1 MHPGSVSITHSGPMS
16 FPTHLQGRFPQLV
29 AALVTVVQLPP
40 VLWLCWLTRT
50 PLPALVALGVSWPYL
65 KQLQTPWAT
74 TPRAAST
81 YVALGWWSACLVFD
95 LLMLPAALA
104 IRAGAPSGV
113 TWGMAG
119 AVALVMGSDAVLGR
133 PRLRRRT
140 VRVEGLPPELDGYRI
155 GQLSDVH
162 CGAHVPEEKVA
173 GWVSRLNGL
182 GLDLVTVTGDLIT
195 HGSSHVEAVA
205 RALGGLR
212 AKDGAFACMGNHDYF
227 TDGEHLVRE
236 LERNGLTVLRNRGV
250 VVERGEASLYV
261 AGVDDTWTSR
271 HNLERALAARPEG
284 APTVLLAHDPDL
296 FPQAQARGVELT
308 LSGHTHGGQLGVPGV
323 RRWSLARFMTRWTA
337 GLYRQG
343 RSWLYVNRGAG
354 TTGPPV
360 RLGAPPELA
369 VITLRRA

>member
-1 MHPGSVSITHSGPMS
+1 MS
-16 FPTHLQGRFPQLV
+16 LRTRLQGRFHLLA

-65 KQLQTPWAT
+65 KQLRSPWTT

-95 LLMLPAALA
+95 LLMLPVVLA
-104 IRAGAPSGV
+104 IQAGAPGGV

-119 AVALVMGSDAVLGR
+119 AVALVMGGDAVLGR
-133 PRLRRRT
+133 PRLRKRT
-140 VRVEGLPPELDGYRI
+140 VRVAGLPKELDGYRI

-162 CGAHVPEEKVA
+162 CGPHVPEEKVA

-182 GLDLVTVTGDLIT
+182 DLDLVTVTGDLIT

-212 AKDGAFACMGNHDYF
+212 AKDGVFACMGNHDYF
-227 TDGEHLVRE
+227 TDGEFLVRE

-250 VVERGEASLYV
+250 VVRRDGANLYV

-271 HNLERALAARPEG
+271 HDVERALAARPDG
-284 APTVLLAHDPDL
+284 APTVLLAHDPNL

-308 LSGHTHGGQLGVPGV
+308 LSGHTHGGQLAVPWV
-323 RRWSLARFMTRWTA
+323 RRLSLARFMTRWTA
-337 GLYRQG
+337 GMYRQG

-360 RLGAPPELA
+360 RLGAPAELA

>member
-1 MHPGSVSITHSGPMS
+1 MS
-16 FPTHLQGRFPQLV
+16 LRTRLQGRFHLV
-29 AALVTVVQLPP
+29 AAALVTIVQLPP

-50 PLPALVALGVSWPYL
+50 PLPVIAAALVSWPYL
-65 KQLQTPWAT
+65 KQLQSPWTT
-74 TPRAAST
+74 TPRTPST
-81 YVALGWWSACLVFD
+81 YLALGWWSACLVFD

-104 IRAGAPSGV
+104 VRAGTPAGA
-113 TWGMAG
+113 TWGLAS
-119 AVALVMGSDAVLGR
+119 AVALVLGADAVLNR

-140 VRVEGLPPELDGYRI
+140 VYVAGLPPELDGYRI

-162 CGAHVPEEKVA
+162 CGPHVPEAKVDA
-173 GWVSRLNGL
+173 WVKRLNRL

-195 HGSSHVEAVA
+195 HGPTHVEAVA

-227 TDGEHLVRE
+227 TNGEHLVRE
-236 LERNGLTVLRNRGV
+236 LERHGLSVLRNRGV
-250 VVERGEASLYV
+250 VVERGGARLYV

-271 HNLERALAARPEG
+271 HDVDRALAARPEG

-323 RRWSLARFMTRWTA
+323 RRWSLARFITRWTA

-369 VITLRRA
+369 VITLRRE

>member
-1 MHPGSVSITHSGPMS
+1 MFSRAR
-16 FPTHLQGRFPQLV
+16 LRDRFPLVV
-29 AALVTVVQLPP
+29 AALTTLIQLPA

-50 PLPALVALGVSWPYL
+50 PLPALVAVVVSPPYL
-65 KQLQTPWAT
+65 RQLQSPWQT
-74 TPRAAST
+74 TAASPTT
-81 YVALGWWSACLVFD
+81 YLALGWWSACLVFD
-95 LLMLPAALA
+95 LLMVPTALA
-104 IRAGAPSGV
+104 VRAGAPFGAA
-113 TWGMAG
+113 WGLAG
-119 AVALVMGSDAVLGR
+119 TLALWMGADAVLGR
-133 PRLRRRT
+133 PRLRRRV

-162 CGAHVPEEKVA
+162 CGPHVPEGRVA
-173 GWVSRLNGL
+173 SWVARLNAL
-182 GLDLVTVTGDLIT
+182 ELDLVTVTGDLIT

-227 TDGEHLVRE
+227 TDGEHLVRQ
-236 LERNGLTVLRNRGV
+236 LRRNGLTVLRNEGTVIQRNGA
-250 VVERGEASLYV
+250 RLYV

-271 HNLERALAARPEG
+271 ADLERALEARPEG
-284 APTVLLAHDPDL
+284 APTVLLAHDPNL
-296 FPQAQARGVELT
+296 FPEAHSRAVELT

-323 RRWSLARFMTRWTA
+323 PRFSLARFITVWTA
-337 GLYRQG
+337 GLYRRG